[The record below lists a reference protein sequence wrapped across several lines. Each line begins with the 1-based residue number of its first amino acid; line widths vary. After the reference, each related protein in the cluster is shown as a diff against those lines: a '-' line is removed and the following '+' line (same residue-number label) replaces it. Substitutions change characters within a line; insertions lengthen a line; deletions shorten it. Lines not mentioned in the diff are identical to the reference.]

1 MPALLEKC
9 EAAVHKLSSSHQL
22 KGESNVHIP
31 IWWTLGYGIRVLP
44 TYKV

>member
-22 KGESNVHIP
+22 KRESNVHIP